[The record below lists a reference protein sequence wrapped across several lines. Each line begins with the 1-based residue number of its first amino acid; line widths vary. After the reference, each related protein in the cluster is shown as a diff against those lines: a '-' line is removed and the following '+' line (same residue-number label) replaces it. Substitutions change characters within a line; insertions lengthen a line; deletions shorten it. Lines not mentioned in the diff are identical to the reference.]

1 MVGTRRGWLFLTK
14 TDEESLLAS
23 NGTYDDF
30 TGLHYSYD
38 SNVPN
43 SQQVSVG
50 DLVVIRV
57 DSFVAGYG
65 YIDQIEKNPD
75 AVKVIYRCPF
85 CNQTNWRRRK
95 TVTPAIICDQCKHEF
110 DEGQLLQTESPV
122 TAFKATYAP
131 TWVEAVR
138 PIMYNEPILLDAM
151 VSTSTF
157 NAIRP
162 LRLEAVDSLLSAA
175 MANRFEQVVQIPQ
188 DIWEIAGGHTE
199 AIVRRRRG
207 QREFRFK
214 MMQQFGEFCAFTG
227 EQPPEVLEAAHI
239 ASFAKHGE
247 HQHDG
252 GLLLRR
258 DNHAL
263 FDRKLLT
270 INPKSWKI
278 EVAPNLR
285 RFDTYRALEGRD
297 LMVAKNQRPERIL
310 IEAHY
315 LEAQA
320 VFGSV
325 A

>member
-1 MVGTRRGWLFLTK
+1 MADTRRGWLFLTK
-14 TDEESLLAS
+14 TDEESLFAS

-65 YIDQIEKNPD
+65 YIDQIEVKPNSI
-75 AVKVIYRCPF
+75 KVISRCPS
-85 CNQTNWRRRK
+85 CNRTRPRRRTK
-95 TVTPAIICDQCKHEF
+95 VTPAFICDGCKQEF
-110 DEGQLLQTESPV
+110 DEDQLLQTESLV

-138 PIMYNEPILLDAM
+138 PIMYSEPILLDAM

-162 LRLEAVDSLLSAA
+162 LRLEAVASLLSAA
-175 MANRFEQVVQIPQ
+175 MANKFEQVVQIPQ

-270 INPKSWKI
+270 INPKSWTI

-297 LMVAKNQRPERIL
+297 LMVATNQRPERTL

-315 LEAQA
+315 AEAQA
-320 VFGSV
+320 VFDSV

>member
-1 MVGTRRGWLFLTK
+1 MFLTK

-23 NGTYDDF
+23 NSVYDDF

-65 YIDQIEKNPD
+65 YIDQIDANPNS
-75 AVKVIYRCPF
+75 VKVIYRCPF
-85 CNQTNWRRRK
+85 CNQTGWRRRK
-95 TVTPAIICDQCKHEF
+95 TVTPAIICDLCKQKF
-110 DEGQLLQTESPV
+110 NDDQLLRTESLV
-122 TAFKATYAP
+122 TAFKATYAS

-138 PIMYNEPILLDAM
+138 PIMHNEPILLDAFE
-151 VSTSTF
+151 SKSTF
-157 NAIRP
+157 PAIRP

-270 INPKSWKI
+270 INPTNWKI
-278 EVAPNLR
+278 EIAPNLR

-297 LMVAKNQRPERIL
+297 LMVTTNQRPERTL

-315 LEAQA
+315 KEAQA
-320 VFGSV
+320 VFDSV